1 MVRYINQIGI
11 YCNMVVG
18 SRGSRGSRILP
29 TGMVRDNKHGEWTEA
44 KVLDTVLAILSDGQ
58 T

>member
-11 YCNMVVG
+11 YCNMVV
-18 SRGSRGSRILP
+18 GSRGSRILP